1 MSVCVCLC
9 VCVCLKIG
17 IADLEKREDGSSGE
31 KGKELGGGVEE
42 MGRGRKDVVGS
53 YIL

>member
-1 MSVCVCLC
+1 MGV
-9 VCVCLKIG
+9 
-17 IADLEKREDGSSGE
+17 
-31 KGKELGGGVEE
+31 KGKRGRNLGGGVEE